1 VQLSDLPVAASR
13 TLGLSICLL
22 SWLATGTTARAGND
36 DGILIGGYAA
46 MTAGAVTATVS
57 DGSAAWYNPAGLAR
71 ADRQT
76 LDINASAYGISL
88 LSADNLFVLP
98 DGTSSDASV
107 TDWQLIPSALS
118 YTRQLSKRT
127 VGSFSIIIPKTTDAD
142 LRASLTQTDGTQWTL
157 GLDAWRNEYD
167 YLVTIATRLTNELRF
182 GVTLGGIYISS
193 EQLTQIGVGQPGA
206 DDSSFVS
213 ISRHR
218 TTGDYGA
225 RLSVGLQ
232 WTPIP
237 RLDLGLAIQ
246 APALTAY
253 RKINDNEIDGRSL
266 GDGSTPFNSR
276 TDYSMKGVW
285 EFSTPLVVRLGMAY
299 TFGRTQLLVDG
310 SLFSGLNSKEDN
322 FDRKLSGNVRLA
334 TLIQVSEGL
343 AVGVG
348 AFTDL
353 HGSPGI
359 GTDFVGIAGGVRLS
373 SHYHVAEG
381 GRALT
386 FFTTLAGR
394 YAYGWGHT
402 RGVSFVSEDGATDP
416 AATTIEYTKAALQS
430 HELAFNLGGGVTF

>member
-1 VQLSDLPVAASR
+1 MTASR
-13 TLGLSICLL
+13 ALGASICLL
-22 SWLATGTTARAGND
+22 GWLAAGSTVRAGND

-88 LSADNLFVLP
+88 ISADNLITLP
-98 DGTSSDASV
+98 DGTHSDASV
-107 TDWQLIPSALS
+107 TNWQLIPSALS
-118 YTRQLSKRT
+118 YTRQLSKRV

-142 LRASLTQTDGTQWTL
+142 LRTSIAQTDGTQWTL
-157 GLDAWRNEYD
+157 GMDAWRNEYD
-167 YLVTIATRLTNELRF
+167 YLATIAMRLTNDLRF

-193 EQLTQIGVGQPGA
+193 EQLVQIGAGHPGA

-232 WTPIP
+232 WTPMP

-253 RKINDNEIDGRSL
+253 RKINDNEINGKAL
-266 GDGSTPFNSR
+266 VGAGSTPFDSR
-276 TDYSMKGVW
+276 TDYTMKGVW
-285 EFSTPLVVRLGMAY
+285 ELSTPLVIRLGMAY
-299 TFGRTQLLVDG
+299 KFGRTQLLLDG
-310 SLFSGLNSKEDN
+310 SLFSALNSKEDDL
-322 FDRKLSGNVRLA
+322 DRKLSANVRVA
-334 TLIQVSEGL
+334 TLIQLSEGL

-348 AFTDL
+348 AFTDFNGTKGL
-353 HGSPGI
+353 GS
-359 GTDFVGIAGGVRLS
+359 DFAGIAGGVRLS

-394 YAYGWGHT
+394 YAYGWGYT
-402 RGVSFVSEDGATDP
+402 QAVTFSSGGDATDP
-416 AATTIEYTKAALQS
+416 VDSRITYTKASLTS
-430 HELAFNLGGGVTF
+430 HELTFNLGGGVTF